1 MSSGHDICADGYAA
15 LRESNQVGRKM
26 LACRL
31 PESWDTR
38 ARSAFEKSGVETMSE
53 WVGSL
58 VKSEVVRLEAG
69 KASRE
74 GENGHLPPEI
84 RLVAAETEIKGL
96 QALVASHRERITEAQ
111 THALDLKSEND
122 RLHHHLEEAHANVE
136 RVTLMLPAP
145 REEGESGGWRWWPFG
160 KVRSS
165 FGS

>member
-1 MSSGHDICADGYAA
+1 M
-15 LRESNQVGRKM
+15 GRKM

-38 ARSAFEKSGVETMSE
+38 ARSAFEKSGVETISE

-58 VKSEVVRLEAG
+58 VKTEVVRVEAG
-69 KASRE
+69 EVARE
-74 GENGHLPPEI
+74 GENGHLPAEI

-111 THALDLKSEND
+111 MHALDLKSEND
-122 RLHHHLEEAHANVE
+122 RLHQHLEEAHANVQ

-145 REEGESGGWRWWPFG
+145 GDEGGGWRWWPFG
-160 KVRSS
+160 KARAS